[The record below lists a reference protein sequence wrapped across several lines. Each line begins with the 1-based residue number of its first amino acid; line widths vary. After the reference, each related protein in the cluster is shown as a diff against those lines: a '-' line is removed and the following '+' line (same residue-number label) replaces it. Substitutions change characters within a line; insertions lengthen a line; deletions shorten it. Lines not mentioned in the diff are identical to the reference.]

1 MIVLD
6 TNVISE
12 ALRGPQESPVKSWL
26 DAQQPAEL
34 FLCAPVLAEL
44 RYGIERL
51 PASRRRDLLQDALQA
66 YEQNVFG
73 GRILTVDRTCAYA
86 YGRVVAERQRRGR
99 PIDVM
104 DALIAAVA
112 LVHEATLATRNLADF
127 DGLGIAL
134 VNPFELA

>member
-1 MIVLD
+1 V
-6 TNVISE
+6 
-12 ALRGPQESPVKSWL
+12 
-26 DAQQPAEL
+26 
-34 FLCAPVLAEL
+34 
-44 RYGIERL
+44 
-51 PASRRRDLLQDALQA
+51 LQA

-73 GRILTVDRTCAYA
+73 GRVLTVDRTCAYA